1 MKSEDYFLKKLDEA
15 FDGRCSV
22 ALAKNEA
29 AKIIKESCDDKAEIT
44 KLYINLAHSAF
55 GIECDPDYE
64 NGAARKVKS
73 LYEDYYDYRYKE
85 SIARKKILIWKLVSI
100 ALAVTAILLAVFK

>member
-29 AKIIKESCDDKAEIT
+29 AKIIKESCDDKTEIT

-55 GIECDPDYE
+55 GIECDPKYE
-64 NGAARKVKS
+64 SGATLKVKS
-73 LYEDYYDYRYKE
+73 LYEDRDKE
-85 SIARKKILIWKLVSI
+85 SIARKKVLIWKLVSI
-100 ALAVTAILLAVFK
+100 SLAVTAILLAVFK